1 MLKKLKSLFE
11 KKDRFAKLLGFEI
24 VDIQAGYAKV
34 EVDVR
39 DEYLNGADVIH
50 GGFLFSLADYAFAI
64 ASNSKNNLSLSINSN
79 ITFHKAI
86 SSGKIYAIAQ
96 EIKDGKNVASC
107 EVKIYDDKENLLA
120 TFVGTVFRKGIKLV
134 NE

>member
-11 KKDRFAKLLGFEI
+11 KKDRFAKLLGFGI
-24 VDIQAGYAKV
+24 VDIEDGYAKV
-34 EVDVR
+34 EVQIQ

-79 ITFHKAI
+79 IIFHKAI
-86 SSGKIYAIAQ
+86 SSGKIHAVAQ
-96 EIKDGKNVASC
+96 EIRDGKNVASY
-107 EVKIYDDKENLLA
+107 EVKIYDEEKNILA
-120 TFVGTVFRKGIKLV
+120 TFIGTVFRKNIKLV
-134 NE
+134 